1 MRDDEDLRT
10 GPAYVGENVYQPGP
24 ENFSTI
30 GGQPRVGD
38 MVLYRSPD
46 PNLWQDEWPPE
57 GTGETDV
64 LPMTVTGING
74 NHVAGMG
81 CSSVGQF
88 LVTGATQ
95 GPGPGQW
102 QWRD

>member
-1 MRDDEDLRT
+1 MRDDENLLT
-10 GPAYVGENVYQPGP
+10 GPAYVGESVYQPGP

-38 MVLYRSPD
+38 IVLYRLSASD
-46 PNLWQDEWPPE
+46 LDNGSWPPAPPE
-57 GTGETDV
+57 VAPMIVNEVGDGRVVGTVFSQTKGMV
-64 LPMTVTGING
+64 VIN
-74 NHVAGMG
+74 
-81 CSSVGQF
+81 
-88 LVTGATQ
+88 ATQ